1 MRRNFLRSHLVIL
14 AMETMSN
21 SRIQKVVL
29 RRARTIAIMRPL
41 VSSAALGVVAIV
53 ASLYV
58 ISREVWVARV
68 LENMPSPANMAA
80 FFRFFE
86 VAFLNTSF
94 AVQVL
99 TLLLIAGMY
108 WVARDIALRVQVS
121 RSLA

>member
-1 MRRNFLRSHLVIL
+1 MP
-14 AMETMSN
+14 N
-21 SRIQKVVL
+21 SRIQNVVL
-29 RRARTIAIMRPL
+29 RRARTIALLRPL
-41 VSSAALGVVAIV
+41 MSGATLGVLVIA

-68 LENMPSPANMAA
+68 FENMPSPANITA

-99 TLLLIAGMY
+99 TLLMVAGMY
-108 WVARDIALRVQVS
+108 WVARDIALRVQIS
-121 RSLA
+121 TRLA

>member
-1 MRRNFLRSHLVIL
+1 
-14 AMETMSN
+14 METMSN

-29 RRARTIAIMRPL
+29 RRARTISRIRPL
-41 VSSAALGVVAIV
+41 FSGAALGVVAII

-68 LENMPSPANMAA
+68 LENMPSPANLAA

-99 TLLLIAGMY
+99 TLLMVAGMY
-108 WVARDIALRVQVS
+108 WVARDIALRVQL
-121 RSLA
+121 SLKLA

>member
-1 MRRNFLRSHLVIL
+1 
-14 AMETMSN
+14 METMSN

-29 RRARTIAIMRPL
+29 RRARTIAFMRPL
-41 VSSAALGVVAIV
+41 ISSTALGVVAIV

-68 LENMPSPANMAA
+68 LENMPSPTNIAV

-99 TLLLIAGMY
+99 TLLMVAGMY
-108 WVARDIALRVQVS
+108 WIARDIALQV
-121 RSLA
+121 RIGVRTA

>member
-1 MRRNFLRSHLVIL
+1 
-14 AMETMSN
+14 METMPN
-21 SRIQKVVL
+21 SRVQKVVL
-29 RRARTIAIMRPL
+29 RRARTIAVLRPCI
-41 VSSAALGVVAIV
+41 SGAMLGVVVIGV
-53 ASLYV
+53 SLYV

-68 LENMPSPANMAA
+68 LENMPSPANLAA

-99 TLLLIAGMY
+99 TLLMVAGMY